1 MHCFELHRGSLP
13 LLVSL
18 PHNGI
23 EIPDDIRSSL
33 VDEAQSAPDTD
44 WHVDRLYDFAIS
56 LGASV
61 LKPRY
66 SRYVIDLNRPP
77 DDASLYPGQNVTGL
91 CPTIA
96 FSGRPIYRDGKA
108 PDSEVIIQ
116 RRALYWQPYHAALQ
130 TELHHLKLAHGRA
143 LLWEGHS
150 IRPELPYL
158 FEGRLPDFN
167 LGTAEGRSFPDARL
181 RAVEAVLA
189 TQSDYNWI
197 SNGRFKG
204 GYITRHYAD
213 PQAGIHAFQL
223 ELAQSTYLD
232 ESMTVF
238 DAVKAAPVQALIA
251 RMMDVAL
258 HVPD

>member
-1 MHCFELHRGSLP
+1 
-13 LLVSL
+13 
-18 PHNGI
+18 
-23 EIPDDIRSSL
+23 
-33 VDEAQSAPDTD
+33 
-44 WHVDRLYDFAIS
+44 
-56 LGASV
+56 
-61 LKPRY
+61 
-66 SRYVIDLNRPP
+66 
-77 DDASLYPGQNVTGL
+77 LYPGQNVTGL

-130 TELHHLKLAHGRA
+130 TELHRLKLAHGRA